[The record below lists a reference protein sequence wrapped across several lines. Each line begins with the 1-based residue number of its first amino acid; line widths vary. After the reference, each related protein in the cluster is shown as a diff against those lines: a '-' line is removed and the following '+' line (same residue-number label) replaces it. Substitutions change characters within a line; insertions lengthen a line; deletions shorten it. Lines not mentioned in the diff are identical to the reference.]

1 MKLFADETGKFQM
14 FIPINWEYK
23 NPSFY
28 KNTTAPESFGE
39 YTKMSGAFQ
48 VSCKE
53 VTKHISKLI
62 SDNNLKIH
70 TYNDVELHFDEKVVR
85 QKDLISYM
93 WMAAVENHFIL
104 ATYIV
109 TPIKK
114 VYFFKY
120 KKELK
125 SVRKALSSIRFV
137 KPEHRN
143 IVISQ
148 KRFSLFM
155 ASIATTI
162 QLRNNSIKHKSFI
175 EFIALSANHIDALLR
190 LSIIYNNQII
200 ENNKEIDT
208 TLLFQKEGDKPI
220 MEKDIYKKA
229 LEEKIIT
236 QELYDKLFSLYNER
250 NKVIHRYIITDIRTE
265 DLFEIAVEYDKID
278 HKIDELVNDL
288 ECKQFELKVGIFCT
302 DSPSNGS
309 LNGQELEKLQYQ
321 IRDKHGKIKISNSTN
336 QLWRIYKLI
345 ESALKRS

>member
-39 YTKMSGAFQ
+39 YTKMAGAFQ
-48 VSCKE
+48 VSCKV
-53 VTKHISKLI
+53 VTNHISKLI
-62 SDNNLKIH
+62 SENNLKIH

-93 WMAAVENHFIL
+93 WMAAVEDHFIL
-104 ATYIV
+104 ATYSV

-114 VYFFKY
+114 AYFFKY

-125 SVRKALSSIRFV
+125 SVRKALSSIKFV
-137 KPEHRN
+137 KPEHRD
-143 IVISQ
+143 IVVSQ
-148 KRFSLFM
+148 KRLSLFM

-175 EFIALSANHIDALLR
+175 EFIALSANHVDALLR
-190 LSIIYNNQII
+190 LSIIYNDQIVN
-200 ENNKEIDT
+200 NNKEIDT
-208 TLLFQKEGDKPI
+208 ALLFQKESDKPI

-229 LEEKIIT
+229 LEKNIIT
-236 QELYDKLFSLYNER
+236 QELYEKLFSLYNER

-265 DLFEIAVEYDKID
+265 DLLEIAVEYDKID
-278 HKIDELVNDL
+278 HKIDDLVNNL
-288 ECKQFELKVGIFCT
+288 EHKQFELKVGIFGT
-302 DSPSNGS
+302 DSPPNGR
-309 LNGQELEKLQYQ
+309 LNGLELKKLQYQ

-336 QLWRIYKLI
+336 RLRYIYKSIVNNLR
-345 ESALKRS
+345 KN